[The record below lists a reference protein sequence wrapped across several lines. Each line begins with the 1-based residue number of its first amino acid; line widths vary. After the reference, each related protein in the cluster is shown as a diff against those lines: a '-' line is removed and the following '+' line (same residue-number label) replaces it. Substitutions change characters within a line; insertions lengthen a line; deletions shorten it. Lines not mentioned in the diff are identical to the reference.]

1 MPQASTSVKAKS
13 PAKGTIKSAVKA
25 AVKAPAKVAVKTSKG
40 VLTYAEQTKVKAAK
54 PAEFKCKIGEPIKF
68 RGTRTGLVTEGR
80 FAGRTTRPGSNGDW
94 YQVNIAPKGKPA
106 ELKLARLSQIIR

>member
-13 PAKGTIKSAVKA
+13 PKGTIKSAVKA
-25 AVKAPAKVAVKTSKG
+25 AVKAPAKPIG
-40 VLTYAEQTKVKAAK
+40 G
-54 PAEFKCKIGEPIKF
+54 EFKCKIGEPIKF

-80 FAGRTTRPGSNGDW
+80 FAGRTTRPGSKGDW

-106 ELKLARLSQIIR
+106 EMKLARLSQIIR